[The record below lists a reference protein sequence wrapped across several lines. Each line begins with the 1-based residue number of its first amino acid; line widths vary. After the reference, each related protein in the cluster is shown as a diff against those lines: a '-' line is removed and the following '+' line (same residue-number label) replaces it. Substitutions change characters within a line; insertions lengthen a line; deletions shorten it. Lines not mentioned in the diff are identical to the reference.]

1 MSKWVELAERCEQ
14 ATGPDREIDFKIGFA
29 TGWRRDIHDGND
41 MIIDWEG
48 NMFPDHYGS
57 MLPSVTESL
66 DAITALIERELPGWA
81 WKVGTCSVSD
91 DAWLTPDFNCP
102 MHGDRLKR
110 ELGYDR
116 MKPGDLLDVGI
127 DIELRPSGRAALAL
141 CAAFCRA
148 MNEKEAN
155 A

>member
-1 MSKWVELAERCEQ
+1 MRKWVKLAERCEK
-14 ATGPDREIDFKIGFA
+14 AKGPDREIDFKIGFA
-29 TGWRRDIHDGND
+29 TGWRRYIHDGND

-48 NMFPDHYGS
+48 NMFPDYYGS

-66 DAITALIERELPGWA
+66 DAITALIERELPGNMRSIRKYPDGEAVAQVWNSQ
-81 WKVGTCSVSD
+81 VGE
-91 DAWLTPDFNCP
+91 TPRQRCCAS
-102 MHGDRLKR
+102 
-110 ELGYDR
+110 E
-116 MKPGDLLDVGI
+116 
-127 DIELRPSGRAALAL
+127 ALAL